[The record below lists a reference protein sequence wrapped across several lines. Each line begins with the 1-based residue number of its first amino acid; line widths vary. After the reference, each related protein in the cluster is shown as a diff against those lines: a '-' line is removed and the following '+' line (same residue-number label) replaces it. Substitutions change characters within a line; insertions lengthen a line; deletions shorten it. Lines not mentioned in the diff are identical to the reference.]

1 MSQALSAPL
10 DVRLMNWTATVLFV
24 GFAVLVLA
32 VGARWVFRHPTFA
45 IHRIVVQGDLAHNNA
60 LTLRAN
66 VAHSIAGNFF
76 TVDLAAARAAFEEV
90 PWVRRA
96 QVRREY
102 PGSLRVILQEHDAV
116 AYWGQE
122 GSSSMVNIQGEVFDA
137 NTADADH
144 DDLPRLIGPV
154 GQSIDMLAM
163 YKALEPVFEP
173 LGIRLS
179 ELELTTRGGW
189 RLTLDTDAV
198 IELGGGSPAMVV
210 QRTQRFT
217 RTLTQVAAQY
227 HRRPDALES
236 ADLRHTD
243 GYAVRLRGVTVTSDP
258 AQKAAA
264 TGIRR

>member
-1 MSQALSAPL
+1 MKQTLPAPL

-32 VGARWVFRHPTFA
+32 VSARWVLRHPTFS
-45 IHRIVVQGDLAHNNA
+45 INRIVVQGDLTHNNA

-66 VAHSIAGNFF
+66 AAHSIVGNFF
-76 TVDLAAARAAFEEV
+76 TVDLAAARTAFESV
-90 PWVRRA
+90 PWVRLA

-102 PGSLRVILQEHDAV
+102 PGSLRVVLQEHDAV
-116 AYWGQE
+116 AYWGAE
-122 GSSSMVNIQGEVFDA
+122 GGSSMVNVQGEVFEA
-137 NTADADH
+137 NTGDADH

-154 GQSIDMLAM
+154 GHSSEMLAM
-163 YKALEPVFEP
+163 YRSLQPIFEP
-173 LGIRLS
+173 LGIELS
-179 ELELTTRGGW
+179 ELELSARGGW

-198 IELGGGSPAMVV
+198 IELGGGPTGDVV
-210 QRTQRFT
+210 HRVQRFT

-227 HRRPDALES
+227 RRRPDALES

-243 GYAVRLRGVTVTSDP
+243 GYAVRLRGVTVTTDA

-264 TGIRR
+264 TGNRR